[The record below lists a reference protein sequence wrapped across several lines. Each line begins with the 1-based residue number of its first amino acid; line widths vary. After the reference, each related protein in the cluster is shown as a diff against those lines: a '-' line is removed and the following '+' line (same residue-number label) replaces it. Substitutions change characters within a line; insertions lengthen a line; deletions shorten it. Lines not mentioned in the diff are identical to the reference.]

1 MKNNKRVLFA
11 GNGVAMRIG
20 AANKWDEIIAEFA
33 KKYVPL
39 IDKELLKKLPYN
51 MQIVAATHDNVD
63 KSMVELCQKL
73 REITL
78 NDEQKAFGKRIL
90 SLPFER
96 IITTDIV

>member
-1 MKNNKRVLFA
+1 MSKGHRVLFI
-11 GNGVAMRIG
+11 GNGVSMRMG
-20 AANKWDEIIAEFA
+20 AAKSWDKIIADLAEQYSPHA
-33 KKYVPL
+33 
-39 IDKELLKKLPYN
+39 DSGLLKKLPYN